1 MSDQFSSIFYEK
13 SLADVKDSVKNSTT
27 AKALGISSES
37 KKKFK
42 TLSKEA
48 KKAIKEGDYKT
59 ARKDIKEMKAVVDD
73 LEKQVDQF
81 SDKTTTVENLCA
93 FSIWLSANVGKF
105 ILEVETIGVLT
116 IGVIIKDVATV
127 TKKKYYE
134 VTGKMKRDKN
144 IYLRDIK
151 TKIVKYKNAI
161 KVLESKLNLVKDTK
175 DSMKEL
181 DKKTDDI
188 MDDYNSDDF
197 NFDDI

>member
-73 LEKQVDQF
+73 LEKQVDQL

-93 FSIWLSANVGKF
+93 FSVWLSTNVGKF

-134 VTGKMKRDKN
+134 VTGKMKRDK
-144 IYLRDIK
+144 K
-151 TKIVKYKNAI
+151 
-161 KVLESKLNLVKDTK
+161 
-175 DSMKEL
+175 
-181 DKKTDDI
+181 
-188 MDDYNSDDF
+188 
-197 NFDDI
+197 